1 MTVSAVD
8 AVLQVLEANGFRR
21 LPKPLLVGGTTFDFD
36 AAVTGTDRSHDLVI
50 VSGPS
55 ANPQRL
61 AQLLSG
67 LNLTLDSVESRRPV
81 SLVLIGPPLKR
92 SVIMNL
98 EDHAR
103 VMTISTVEP
112 TEDEVRSA
120 VAVLLPLRLPQA
132 RQVSTDPLEELSANL
147 GGDLTDEHRAIID
160 SARIGPDAVREMLR
174 TYIDSAVAGDASD
187 MGDRS

>member
-1 MTVSAVD
+1 VSAVD
-8 AVLQVLEANGFRR
+8 TVLQVLEANGFRR

-36 AAVTGTDRSHDLVI
+36 AAVTGTDKSHDLVI
-50 VSGPS
+50 VSGPT
-55 ANPQRL
+55 ANPKRL

-81 SLVLIGPPLKR
+81 SIVLIGPPLNR

-120 VAVLLPLRLPQA
+120 VAVLLPLRFPQA

-147 GGDLTDEHRAIID
+147 GGDFTDEHRAIID
-160 SARIGPDAVREMLR
+160 SARIGSDAVRETLR

-187 MGDRS
+187 TGDRS